1 MVGGTANP
9 GLRRGTLAGRQAES
23 EVIAQ
28 ALGRL
33 ADGRPQ
39 VVELTGD
46 PGIGKT
52 RLLTELARQAAER
65 GFLVLDG
72 RAQHGG
78 ERVPFYALVD
88 ALDDY
93 LAGLDLRELEA
104 DRDVLASIFPSLRR
118 PGMENAGPAGERYR
132 LFRAVRVLLG
142 SLASPGCP
150 PPRLHAVGRRG
161 HRGAGRPAAP
171 PAAPRAG
178 AARPGLPVAA
188 GARAAACRGGHGPG

>member
-9 GLRRGTLAGRQAES
+9 GLRWGTLAGRQAELRS
-23 EVIAQ
+23 SRRR
-28 ALGRL
+28 LGASPT
-33 ADGRPQ
+33 ADSQ

-78 ERVPFYALVD
+78 ERVPCYALVD

-93 LAGLDLRELEA
+93 LAGLDLWGLGA

-118 PGMENAGPAGERYR
+118 PGMENAGPAW
-132 LFRAVRVLLG
+132 RAVPAVPRGAGAAGVAG
-142 SLASPGCP
+142 FASARP
-150 PPRLHAVGRRG
+150 PPR
-161 HRGAGRPAAP
+161 
-171 PAAPRAG
+171 
-178 AARPGLPVAA
+178 
-188 GARAAACRGGHGPG
+188 

>member
-142 SLASPGCP
+142 GGAGFASARP
-150 PPRLHAVGRRG
+150 PPR
-161 HRGAGRPAAP
+161 
-171 PAAPRAG
+171 
-178 AARPGLPVAA
+178 
-188 GARAAACRGGHGPG
+188 